1 MLSWPQ
7 NAANPIS
14 KDLNFKNVPG
24 GRILLTQP
32 TRGLPLV
39 ACTAVFQTLFS
50 KILYGPQ
57 LCAACKVNHPMHVP

>member
-24 GRILLTQP
+24 GGEDTPEPTYKRTALGGLYSCISNPLL
-32 TRGLPLV
+32 
-39 ACTAVFQTLFS
+39 
-50 KILYGPQ
+50 
-57 LCAACKVNHPMHVP
+57 